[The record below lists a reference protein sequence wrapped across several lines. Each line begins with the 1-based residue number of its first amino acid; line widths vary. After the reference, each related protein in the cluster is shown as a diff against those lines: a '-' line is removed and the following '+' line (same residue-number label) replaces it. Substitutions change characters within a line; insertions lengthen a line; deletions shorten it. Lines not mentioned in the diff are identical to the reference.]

1 MLYLFFL
8 RIPIEMIT
16 SKTILFLALVLLTF
30 SKSNAQTSEAEKED
44 NTIYTTLEISPSFP
58 GGLDS
63 LKSYVKRHTIYP
75 EIYRRYRYTERLFV
89 NFVIEKDGS
98 VSNIKLIQGGF
109 REFEKA
115 ALDIVKN
122 MPRWNPALQ
131 NGKPMRC
138 YMTLPINFC
147 PDGCVKW

>member
-1 MLYLFFL
+1 MKALKTTLFFAF
-8 RIPIEMIT
+8 
-16 SKTILFLALVLLTF
+16 ILLLAEVR
-30 SKSNAQTSEAEKED
+30 AQTNDTEKED
-44 NTIYTTLEISPSFP
+44 NNIYTILEKSPSFP

-75 EIYRRYRYTERLFV
+75 EIYRRYRYAERLFV
-89 NFVIEKDGS
+89 NFVVEKDGS
-98 VSNIKLIQGGF
+98 VSNIRLIQGGF

-115 ALDIVKN
+115 ALDLVKN
-122 MPRWNPALQ
+122 MPRWNPAMQ

-147 PDGCVKW
+147 PDGCAKW